1 MKSFKRLLGMLKPY
15 WSRFLLAFLCLLMV
29 TLCIVAFTSLVKPI
43 FDEVISNSNLP
54 TADVGDEADLQTSP
68 KEDALTLATKLLHL
82 DEFLPE
88 WMQQP
93 AVLVPLI
100 LVFIFIIK
108 GVFSYLGNYMMAAVG
123 QGVVR
128 DLRRDLFASLII
140 KPISFFRRRS
150 TGSLMS
156 RVTSDVER
164 VQFAVSTS
172 IGDLIREALTI
183 VGLALLVIYLNWVLA
198 VIALFVAPMVL
209 LPIVQFGRRLR
220 TTSRR
225 GQERMEGLATR
236 LHETFSGIR
245 IVKAFNAEEH
255 EERLFKEENEQL
267 LKVNL
272 KASKYFFL
280 TGPVMELIGAFGV
293 GFIIYWGFTQI
304 ASGAMTVGELGVI
317 LAALYGMYNPLKR
330 LSRVNNNLQQA
341 LAAVDRII
349 EILELEDEVLEGRN
363 AMKMPAFED
372 KIEFRNVYFSY
383 SQREILYDIS
393 LQVPKGSVCAIVG
406 LSGAGKT
413 TLVNLLPRFDDVS
426 SGAILVDGRD
436 IREFTLAS
444 LRESIGIVTQ
454 ETILFNGSVREN
466 IAYGDQGTVSDEM
479 LREVAEAANAHE
491 FISTMEKGYET
502 IIGEKGVRISGG
514 EKQRLAIARALLR
527 NPQILIL
534 DEATSSLDSESERLV
549 QSALENLMQ
558 NRTTFVIAHRLST
571 VRRADMI
578 IVLDGGRIVERGTH
592 DELLEHGGLY
602 TKLYRL
608 QFAEEAT
615 PELLEALRNGDQPQP
630 AEPIGGDR

>member
-1 MKSFKRLLGMLKPY
+1 MKSFKRLLSMLKPY
-15 WSRFLLAFLCLLMV
+15 WSRFLLAFFCLVMV

-43 FDEVISNSNLP
+43 FDDVISNSNLP
-54 TADVGDEADLQTSP
+54 AGSADEEASITAPQ
-68 KEDALTLATKLLHL
+68 KEDALTLTNKLLHL
-82 DEFLPE
+82 DQLLPE
-88 WMQQP
+88 GMRQP
-93 AVLVPLI
+93 AVLVPFL
-100 LVFIFIIK
+100 LVLIFIVK
-108 GVFSYLGNYMMAAVG
+108 GIFSYFGNYMMAAVG

-128 DLRRDLFASLII
+128 DIRRDLFGSLVI

-150 TGSLMS
+150 TGSLIS

-183 VGLALLVIYLNWVLA
+183 VGLALLVVYLNWMLA
-198 VIALFVAPMVL
+198 AISIFVAPMVL
-209 LPIVQFGRRLR
+209 LPIIQFGRRLR

-245 IVKAFNAEEH
+245 IVKAFNAEKH
-255 EERLFKEENEQL
+255 EERLFKEENDQL

-280 TGPVMELIGAFGV
+280 TGPVMELIGAVGV

-304 ASGAMTVGELGVI
+304 ASGTMTVGELGVI

-330 LSRVNNNLQQA
+330 LSRVNNNMQQA
-341 LAAVDRII
+341 LAAVDRIGD
-349 EILELEDEVLEGRN
+349 ILELEDEVLEGRN
-363 AMKMPAFED
+363 AIKMPPFKE
-372 KIEFRNVYFSY
+372 KIEFRDVDFSY
-383 SQREILYDIS
+383 SQREILFEIN
-393 LQVPKGSVCAIVG
+393 LNVPKGSVCAIVG

-426 SGAILVDGRD
+426 NGSILVDGKD

-454 ETILFNGSVREN
+454 ETILFNGTVREN
-466 IAYGDQGTVSDEM
+466 IAYGDQGSVSDEKLM
-479 LREVAEAANAHE
+479 EAARAAHAHE
-491 FISTMEKGYET
+491 FISVMENGYET

-549 QSALENLMQ
+549 QSALDNLMQ

-578 IVLDGGRIVERGTH
+578 IVLDAGRIVEKGTH
-592 DELLEHGGLY
+592 EELIELGGLY

-615 PELLEALRNGDQPQP
+615 PELLKALRNGDQPQQ
-630 AEPIGGDR
+630 AETFRRR